1 MPWLP
6 LAILLIATLTVAALA
21 LILFPP
27 GEEQDEQPKEVDVT
41 DDAGDE
47 AAEEDLAPPPI
58 NGDPPR
64 TGANE
69 VPRTAPDPPN
79 EPA

>member
-21 LILFPP
+21 LILFPL
-27 GEEQDEQPKEVDVT
+27 GEEQEERPEDDNFT
-41 DDAGDE
+41 DDARDE
-47 AAEEDLAPPPI
+47 AAEENLSSPLAG
-58 NGDPPR
+58 GDPPLAGEGEIPLAA
-64 TGANE
+64 TDH
-69 VPRTAPDPPN
+69 PH